1 MDRRGLTIDPN
12 AESQSSE
19 KWYKQVGPT
28 RKPAPYATAS
38 WAYSQN
44 WVEVLKIQGT
54 NEIVDVLDNGEDFR
68 SWLFPENLFDG
79 GLFSQINFPRD
90 VEDSGL
96 YTSTSSD
103 TLVKQIFASVKVFD
117 TYASSPG
124 KYDEISLEVGELAID
139 SDGVP
144 VQTDIIVSITDF
156 LQFDNGSNIQNPVP
170 NPNLSYD
177 GGTFAQQGLGIVLDS
192 ANYAINNNGEQIY
205 FDNVSVVYIDGSEL
219 IADGTPNS
227 GDALAVTRTT
237 IQKDDIP
244 PGKLLGQ
251 IDFEVENCA
260 VTITDWSHYNWQDDT
275 PVRKAFKRLVNSLP
289 DDITTVSV
297 KDQPTAF
304 WTSLGFVRGSKD
316 DESLVYS
323 DPLAFKNY

>member
-12 AESQSSE
+12 AESRSSD

-44 WVEVLKIQGT
+44 WVEVLKSLGT
-54 NEIVDVLDNGEDFR
+54 NEIVDVLDNGENFR
-68 SWLFPENLFDG
+68 DWLFPENIYDG

-90 VEDSGL
+90 FEDSGL
-96 YTSTSSD
+96 YSSTSTD
-103 TLVKQIFASVKVFD
+103 TLIKQIFASVKVFD

-124 KYDEISLEVGELAID
+124 PFNETAVEVAELSID
-139 SDGVP
+139 SDGVA
-144 VQTDIIVSITDF
+144 VETDLIVSISDF

-177 GGTFAQQGLGIVLDS
+177 GGTFAQQGLGVVLNG
-192 ANYAINNNGEQIY
+192 ANYSIGSDGTQIY
-205 FDNVSVVYIDGSEL
+205 FDRIFVVYADGAIL
-219 IADGTPNS
+219 TADGTPNS
-227 GDALAVTRTT
+227 GDEIVVTRTV

-251 IDFEVENCA
+251 IDFEVENCE

-289 DDITTVSV
+289 EDITKVSV
-297 KDQPTAF
+297 KDQPSAF
-304 WTSLGFVRGSKD
+304 WTSLGFEKGSKD
-316 DESLVYS
+316 DNFLVYS